1 MDVIEYWA
9 PRIDWSRFSQGAVSD
24 RMWNA
29 FKDLVQLCYCVEHWR
44 ELFRS
49 QSLTR
54 APQPY
59 YTPESR
65 HMRKKRLD
73 EWKRPIKGSEN
84 HMHRAAYLADSK
96 VADVSYLIS
105 PADKGSPDW
114 NLWFAA
120 ALSIG
125 RSLGHERARYKSI
138 AFNAFDAAELSEPD
152 PSIIASQWL
161 VRAGYTDQQPCL

>member
-1 MDVIEYWA
+1 
-9 PRIDWSRFSQGAVSD
+9 
-24 RMWNA
+24 
-29 FKDLVQLCYCVEHWR
+29 
-44 ELFRS
+44 
-49 QSLTR
+49 
-54 APQPY
+54 
-59 YTPESR
+59 
-65 HMRKKRLD
+65 
-73 EWKRPIKGSEN
+73 
-84 HMHRAAYLADSK
+84 MHRAAYLADSK